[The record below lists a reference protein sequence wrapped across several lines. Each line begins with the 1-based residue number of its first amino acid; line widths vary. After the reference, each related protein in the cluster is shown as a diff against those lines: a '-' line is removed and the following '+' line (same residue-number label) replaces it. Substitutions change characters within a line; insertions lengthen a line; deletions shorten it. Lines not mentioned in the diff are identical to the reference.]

1 MTLARDYFE
10 RVTSLMRRIMD
21 EEQEAISEA
30 AKLVADTIAADK
42 LLHIF
47 GSGGHSAMSAEE
59 LFFRA
64 GGLVPVNAML
74 DGGVLLANGALRS
87 NYIERTPG
95 YAHAVLEYF
104 DVNGGDVLIIV
115 NAYGINACTIDA
127 ALEAKRRGCTTIA
140 VTSKTLQ
147 EELPEGHPSRH
158 PSNQNLCDLADV
170 VIDCKVPMGDVLL
183 SVPGVSQSIGASSTY
198 LNALSLNLIVIE
210 AVALLAERGI
220 DPPIWQSANSPG
232 GDAANKGHIET
243 YKQRIKLL

>member
-10 RVTSLMRRIMD
+10 RVTSLMRRIMN

-30 AKLVADTIAADK
+30 ARLVADTIAADK

-59 LFFRA
+59 LFYRA

-87 NYIERTPG
+87 NYIERTPN

-127 ALEAKRRGCTTIA
+127 ALEAKHRDCTNDCRHFKSVARG
-140 VTSKTLQ
+140 TS
-147 EELPEGHPSRH
+147 
-158 PSNQNLCDLADV
+158 
-170 VIDCKVPMGDVLL
+170 
-183 SVPGVSQSIGASSTY
+183 
-198 LNALSLNLIVIE
+198 
-210 AVALLAERGI
+210 
-220 DPPIWQSANSPG
+220 
-232 GDAANKGHIET
+232 
-243 YKQRIKLL
+243 